1 MIVTTPPMGWNSW
14 NTFGESIS
22 EELVMEAADAL
33 VSSGL
38 RDAGYTYVVI
48 DDCWSLRERN
58 AEGKIVADPAKFPHG
73 MKYLADYIHSKG
85 LKFGMYSCA
94 GTQTCAGYPGSFN
107 HEFTDAQMF
116 ADFGVDFL
124 KYDFCYKPK
133 LANGPMLYN
142 KMGMALRAT
151 GRDILYSAC
160 NWGSDD
166 VWTWIRSTGAHMYRS
181 TGDLGDNFQLMKDIA
196 YSQIPKQG
204 FNGPNCFNDPDMLIV
219 GMYGKGHVGEGH
231 GYEGCTDTEYESHFV
246 RWCLFSAPLMIG
258 GDIRNMSPF
267 CEKLMQNKA
276 LIAINQDEEARPPY
290 RVDATSFQW
299 SPKEIFIKH
308 LSNNRFAIAFFN
320 HADSETECQ
329 IFFQEAGVP
338 YYCGVTFDI
347 TDAISG
353 EHIGVID
360 QDYFK
365 ASVPS
370 HGCRIFTAEFA
381 KR

>member
-1 MIVTTPPMGWNSW
+1 MIVTKPPMGWNSW
-14 NTFGESIS
+14 NTFGENIS
-22 EELVMEAADAL
+22 EDLVKEAADAM

-38 RDAGYTYVVI
+38 RDAGYTYIVI

-73 MKYLADYIHSKG
+73 MKHLADYIHSKG

-107 HEFTDAQMF
+107 HEFVDAQMF

-133 LANGPMLYN
+133 LVNGPMLYQ

-166 VWTWIRSTGAHMYRS
+166 VWSWIRSTGSHMYRS
-181 TGDLGDNFQLMKDIA
+181 TGDLGDNFQLMKDIG

-219 GMYGKGHVGEGH
+219 GMYNKGNVGWG
-231 GYEGCTDTEYESHFV
+231 GCTDEEYMIHFSM
-246 RWCLFSAPLMIG
+246 WCMMSAPLMIG
-258 GDIRNMSPF
+258 CDIRNMN
-267 CEKLMQNKA
+267 EQTLKLLTNKELLA
-276 LIAINQDEEARPPY
+276 
-290 RVDATSFQW
+290 
-299 SPKEIFIKH
+299 
-308 LSNNRFAIAFFN
+308 
-320 HADSETECQ
+320 
-329 IFFQEAGVP
+329 
-338 YYCGVTFDI
+338 
-347 TDAISG
+347 
-353 EHIGVID
+353 ID
-360 QDYFK
+360 QDP
-365 ASVPS
+365 AVRQAIRVPS
-370 HGCRIFTAEFA
+370 ERGDDHLVLFKHLEDGDYAIGMYNFYENRVRNTFFLHDIGLGTETGYGLTLENIITGEKFEKVADDFSYDLDSHTGATFRA
-381 KR
+381 KLVPLK

>member
-1 MIVTTPPMGWNSW
+1 MIVTRPPMGWNSW
-14 NTFGESIS
+14 NTFGENIS

-33 VSSGL
+33 VSTGL

-94 GTQTCAGYPGSFN
+94 GTKTCAGYPGSFG
-107 HEFTDAQMF
+107 HEFVDAQMF

-124 KYDFCYKPK
+124 KYDFCFKPRM
-133 LANGPMLYN
+133 ANGPMLYN

-166 VWTWIRSTGAHMYRS
+166 VWTWIHSTGAHMYRS

-204 FNGPNCFNDPDMLIV
+204 FNAPNCFNDPDMLIV
-219 GMYGKGHVGEGH
+219 GMYNKGNVGWG
-231 GYEGCTDTEYESHFV
+231 GCNDAEYMIHFSL
-246 RWCLFSAPLMIG
+246 WCMMSAPLMIG
-258 GDIRNMSPF
+258 CDIRNLSD
-267 CEKLMQNKA
+267 EALKILTNKELLA
-276 LIAINQDEEARPPY
+276 
-290 RVDATSFQW
+290 
-299 SPKEIFIKH
+299 
-308 LSNNRFAIAFFN
+308 
-320 HADSETECQ
+320 
-329 IFFQEAGVP
+329 
-338 YYCGVTFDI
+338 
-347 TDAISG
+347 
-353 EHIGVID
+353 ID
-360 QDYFK
+360 QDPAVRQALRLPCDKGDDQLVMFK
-365 ASVPS
+365 HLEDGDYAIAMYNFSDKPDKNTFFLHDIGLGTETGYGLTLENLITGEKFENVADDFAYHLDSHTGATFRAKVVPL
-370 HGCRIFTAEFA
+370 
-381 KR
+381 K

>member
-219 GMYGKGHVGEGH
+219 GMYNKGNVGWG
-231 GYEGCTDTEYESHFV
+231 GCNDNEYMMHFSL
-246 RWCLFSAPLMIG
+246 WCMMSAPLMIG
-258 GDIRNMSPF
+258 CDVRNIS
-267 CEKLMQNKA
+267 
-276 LIAINQDEEARPPY
+276 EEALK
-290 RVDATSFQW
+290 TLTNKSL
-299 SPKEIFIKH
+299 
-308 LSNNRFAIAFFN
+308 LS
-320 HADSETECQ
+320 
-329 IFFQEAGVP
+329 
-338 YYCGVTFDI
+338 
-347 TDAISG
+347 
-353 EHIGVID
+353 ID
-360 QDYFK
+360 QDP
-365 ASVPS
+365 AVRQAIRVPS
-370 HGCRIFTAEFA
+370 EKGDDHLILFKHLEGGDYAIAMYNFSESPCKNNFFLHDIGLGTETGYGLTLENIITGEKFEKAADDFGYYLEPHTCATFRA
-381 KR
+381 KVVPLK